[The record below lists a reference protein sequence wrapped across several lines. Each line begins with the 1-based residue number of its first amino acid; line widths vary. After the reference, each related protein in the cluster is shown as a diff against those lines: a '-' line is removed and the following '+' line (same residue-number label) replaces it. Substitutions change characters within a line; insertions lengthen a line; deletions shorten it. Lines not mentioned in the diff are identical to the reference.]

1 MAVQFQL
8 LSVRCQDN
16 VERCRGRGHCQGRP
30 RLVKV
35 CGRIAGNGWGLRD
48 RYNRHTYPRATLET
62 IQGSASGCH
71 NVHQGSAGS
80 APSCTNSV
88 LTHAKQSSVAADHNV
103 HLLHKLQA
111 SMMQDLMA
119 SPYASLHETVMPH
132 NVPGRTPSQPDRR

>member
-1 MAVQFQL
+1 MAWRSSFSFFLFVAKTT
-8 LSVRCQDN
+8 SKDVGGGDT
-16 VERCRGRGHCQGRP
+16 
-30 RLVKV
+30 VKV
-35 CGRIAGNGWGLRD
+35 GHVWSRFVGASPETGGACETDITA
-48 RYNRHTYPRATLET
+48 TATLET